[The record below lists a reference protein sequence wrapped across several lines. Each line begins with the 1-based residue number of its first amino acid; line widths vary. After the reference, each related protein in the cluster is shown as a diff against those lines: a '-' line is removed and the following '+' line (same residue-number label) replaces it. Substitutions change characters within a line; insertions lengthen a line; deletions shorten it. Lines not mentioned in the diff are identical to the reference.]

1 MKKHSYTDIF
11 VIGFALFSMFFGA
24 GNVVFPPFLGMSAGK
39 DWVVGLVCYYI
50 ADIGLAL
57 LAMLSMFKK
66 GGVHSILSPAG
77 RLPSTILMCS
87 TVLCIGPMLAIPRTA
102 AMTFETSIEPLFPSV
117 KGVVFS
123 IVFFLLV
130 FLCSVKESAVV
141 DIVGKIMTPL
151 LLIGLLVLIF
161 KGAAAP
167 LGEINQIPHAE
178 NVAGD
183 GIKAGYQTMDV
194 LATLVFGGLIL
205 KSAHEKGYTDEK
217 EKSSI
222 AIKAGL
228 VAGLILLIIY
238 TGLTHLGATVSSKYD
253 LSIGRS
259 SLMLAIVEGLM
270 GQRGTVLYAL
280 VVALACITTA
290 IGLVS
295 SCSEYFANLLKG
307 RLSYKSLVLLICLF
321 SAIVSNV
328 GLDMLISIA
337 APVLDVVYPPILVLI
352 ALSFLP
358 NQKRGVY
365 FAATLCAVIMSSIT
379 AISVYGN
386 IPMPFLKLLPF
397 DHLGFNWLIP
407 SAIAAIAGYFLSFKQ
422 EKAAFDKF

>member
-11 VIGFALFSMFFGA
+11 VVGFALFSMFFGA
-24 GNVVFPPFLGMSAGK
+24 GNVVFPPFLGMSAGQN
-39 DWVVGLVCYYI
+39 WLTGLVCYYI
-50 ADIGLAL
+50 ADIGLAI
-57 LAMLSMFKK
+57 LAMLSMFKR
-66 GGVHSILSPAG
+66 GGVNAILSPAG
-77 RLPSTILMCS
+77 RIPATILMCA

-102 AMTFETSIEPLFPSV
+102 AMTFETSIEPLIPSV
-117 KGVVFS
+117 GSVVFS
-123 IVFFLLV
+123 IAFFILV
-130 FLCSVKESAVV
+130 FLCSVRESAVV
-141 DIVGKIMTPL
+141 DIVGKVMTPL
-151 LLIGLLVLIF
+151 LLIGLLVLII
-161 KGAAAP
+161 KGAVNP
-167 LGEINQIPHAE
+167 LGEINPVPHAA

-205 KSAHEKGYTDEK
+205 KSAHEKGYTEEK
-217 EKSSI
+217 EKGSI
-222 AIKAGL
+222 AIKSGL
-228 VAGLILLIIY
+228 VAGAILLIVY
-238 TGLTHLGATVSSKYD
+238 TGLTHLGATVSSVYD
-253 LSIGRS
+253 LSMGRS

-270 GQRGTVLYAL
+270 GQKGTVLYAL

-295 SCSEYFANLLKG
+295 SCAEYFANLFKG
-307 RLSYKSLVLLICLF
+307 KISYAVLVFIICLF

-358 NQKRGVY
+358 QQKKGVY
-365 FAATLCAVIMSSIT
+365 FASTLCAVIMSSIT

-386 IPMPFLKLLPF
+386 ISMPFLKLLPF
-397 DHLGFNWLIP
+397 DHLGFNWLVP
-407 SAIAAIAGYFLSFKQ
+407 SIIAAFIGYFINFKE
-422 EKAAFDKF
+422 EKA

>member
-1 MKKHSYTDIF
+1 MKKHLYTDIF

-24 GNVVFPPFLGMSAGK
+24 GNVVFPPFLGMSAGQS
-39 DWVVGLVCYYI
+39 WLTGLVCYYI
-50 ADIGLAL
+50 ADIGLAV
-57 LAMLSMFKK
+57 LAMLSMFKR
-66 GGVHSILSPAG
+66 GGVSAILSPAG
-77 RLPSTILMCS
+77 KIPATILMCA

-102 AMTFETSIEPLFPSV
+102 AMTFETSVEPLIPSV
-117 KGVVFS
+117 GSVAFS
-123 IVFFLLV
+123 IAFFVLV

-141 DIVGKIMTPL
+141 DIVGKVMTPL
-151 LLIGLLVLIF
+151 LLIGLLVLMI
-161 KGAAAP
+161 KGVIDP
-167 LGEINQIPHAE
+167 LGEINPIPHAE

-205 KSAHEKGYTDEK
+205 KSAHEKGYTEEK
-217 EKSSI
+217 ERGSI
-222 AIKAGL
+222 AIKSGL
-228 VAGLILLIIY
+228 VAGVILLIVY
-238 TGLTHLGATVSSKYD
+238 TGLTHLGATVSSVYD

-270 GQRGTVLYAL
+270 GQKGTILYAL

-295 SCSEYFANLLKG
+295 SCAEYFADLFKEKI
-307 RLSYKSLVLLICLF
+307 SYGVLVFIICLF

-358 NQKRGVY
+358 NQKKGVY
-365 FAATLCAVIMSSIT
+365 FASTLCAVVISSIT

-386 IPMPFLKLLPF
+386 IPMPFLKFLPF
-397 DHLGFNWLIP
+397 DHLGFNWLVPAI
-407 SAIAAIAGYFLSFKQ
+407 IAAIIGYFINFKE
-422 EKAAFDKF
+422 EKAYA